1 MILLALEKL
10 PEIGD
15 IIGGKLVLAN
25 TPKINN
31 SLQLGPLEFFREP
44 TEEDPEDFKTIP
56 SLPIHGLKGKYPLT
70 LVIPVR
76 YRWLL
81 LELFKPGD
89 TITYYIP
96 EKSAGESIRTIE
108 KFEYNHNQIYDY
120 YHSTKGR
127 NLKEKRIELK
137 YFDEDEKLIPENFLF
152 SDKSDKIHI
161 RGY

>member
-1 MILLALEKL
+1 MIILALEKL

-25 TPKINN
+25 TPKINS

-56 SLPIHGLKGKYPLT
+56 SLPIDSLNGKYPLT
-70 LVIPVR
+70 IVIPVR
-76 YRWLL
+76 HRWLL
-81 LELFKPGD
+81 LEMFKPGD

-96 EKSAGESIRTIE
+96 EKSEGEFIRTIE
-108 KFEYNHNQIYDY
+108 KFEYNLNHFYNY
-120 YHSTKGR
+120 YHSTKGM

-137 YFDEDEKLIPENFLF
+137 YFDEDKKLITENFLF
-152 SDKSDKIHI
+152 SDKSDKIYV